1 MEWLEPIAKAISY
14 VVMEWL
20 EPIAKGV
27 GLIFTIFSA
36 FTVISNY
43 IEKMQIPRIFNC
55 GLLVVE
61 GLKG

>member
-43 IEKMQIPRIFNC
+43 IEKCKFPGFST
-55 GLLVVE
+55 VVC
-61 GLKG
+61 